1 MKNMLQPVLA
11 GMELLKE
18 EVDSLFKDMTATEL
32 NRKKESQNLC
42 DEATGMVQRGINRL
56 HERVRELADCIKG
69 LSSPPAFAPC
79 DLAAVIHEVFGTL
92 KVLATEKELSL
103 LTEGLSSLPKL
114 IADEKRLYN
123 AFYNLINNA
132 IPETPPGGSI
142 TVGGRLDTELGGIA
156 VWVKDT
162 GRGITKEVLKNL
174 FSARAVSTKRG
185 GTGLGTKII
194 KDVVD
199 AHHGNICV
207 ESTVGVGSTFYIR
220 LPIDPTQV
228 DFRSQTRLP

>member
-1 MKNMLQPVLA
+1 M
-11 GMELLKE
+11 
-18 EVDSLFKDMTATEL
+18 
-32 NRKKESQNLC
+32 
-42 DEATGMVQRGINRL
+42 
-56 HERVRELADCIKG
+56 
-69 LSSPPAFAPC
+69 
-79 DLAAVIHEVFGTL
+79 IHEVFGTL

-162 GRGITKEVLKNL
+162 GRGITKEVLTNL

-207 ESTVGVGSTFYIR
+207 EITGWCWQYLLHTVTH
-220 LPIDPTQV
+220 
-228 DFRSQTRLP
+228 